1 MSKTDTNYLQSSI
14 RIFKQYKAL
23 AEKAF
28 NQLPENGLMWKP
40 DAESNSVYLIIKH
53 MSGNML
59 SRWTDFLT
67 TDGEKEWRNRDE
79 EFEQEQSMNK
89 TQILAMWESGWACL
103 FAAIEPLHDNDLGK
117 IVYIRGEAHSVLEA
131 INRQIAHYSYHVG
144 QLVFLCKQIQS
155 EQWQTLS
162 IARGKSTDFNNSMKN
177 VK

>member
-1 MSKTDTNYLQSSI
+1 MSKTDTNYIQSST

-28 NQLPENGLMWKP
+28 NQLPEDALMWKP

-53 MSGNML
+53 LSGNML

-79 EFEQEQSMNK
+79 EFEQEQSITK
-89 TQILAMWESGWACL
+89 IEILAMWESGWACL
-103 FAAIEPLHDNDLGK
+103 FAAIEPLQDSDLNK
-117 IVYIRGEAHSVLEA
+117 IIYIRGEAHSVLEA

-162 IARGKSTDFNNSMKN
+162 IARGKSTDFNNNMKN
-177 VK
+177 EK